1 MPPRDRLLAA
11 LVAVL
16 WGANFLAIHV
26 GLQHFPP
33 LVPTRVLLISAAAE
47 QGGDPQVE

>member
-33 LVPTRVLLISAAAE
+33 LYLAAS
-47 QGGDPQVE
+47 PVRRPRRWSRCC